1 MEFQAQAAVL
11 RETAGRMNIE
21 PVTVGEPEQNEVLVE
36 IAACG
41 VCHTDMV
48 MRDGHLPIPLPVVLG
63 HEGAGHVVA
72 VGSAVTNVKPGDPVI
87 MSFASCGT
95 CPSCV
100 SHDPAYCHEFFP
112 QNFFAKRADGST
124 ALSSCGAPVHSHIF
138 GQSAFATHAIA
149 PARNVVKAPSDIPLK
164 RLAPL
169 GCGIQTGAGAVL
181 NSLKVPAGS
190 SVLVMGAGAVGMSA
204 IMASRI
210 VGAQAIVALDLSAQ
224 RLELAKEL
232 GATHTLLSD
241 GHPVLDLLEAAGI
254 TGVDYV
260 IDTTG
265 VPPLLEQALPA
276 LNSRGVLALVAAYPP
291 GFSISADLAFLMS
304 GGRRIQGV
312 VEGSS
317 DPQEFIPRLIAYHR
331 RGLLPFDRLIE
342 FFPFAEINA
351 AIEAGESGRVIKPV
365 LTMV

>member
-1 MEFQAQAAVL
+1 MKFQAQAAVL
-11 RETAGRMNIE
+11 REPAGKMKIE
-21 PVTVGEPEQNEVLVE
+21 PVEVCEPMENEVLVE

-41 VCHTDMV
+41 ICHTDMV
-48 MRDGHLPIPLPVVLG
+48 MRDGHLPIPVPVVLG

-112 QNFFAKRADGST
+112 LNFFAKRPDGST
-124 ALSSCGAPVHSHIF
+124 ALSAQGQPVHSHIF

-149 PARNVVKAPSDIPLK
+149 PARNVVKAPADLPLK

-181 NSLKVPAGS
+181 NSLNVQAGS
-190 SVLVMGAGAVGMSA
+190 SVLVMGAGAVGMAA
-204 IMASRI
+204 IMAARI
-210 VGAQAIVALDLSAQ
+210 AGAQSIIALDLSQ
-224 RLELAKEL
+224 TRLDLSREL
-232 GATHTLLSD
+232 GATHALLSD
-241 GHPVLDLLEAAGI
+241 GRPVSELLRAAGLS
-254 TGVDYV
+254 GVDYA

-265 VPPLLEQALPA
+265 VPALLSQALMA
-276 LNSRGVLALVAAYPP
+276 LNARGVLGLVAAYPP
-291 GFSISADLAFLMS
+291 GVTLSAELAYLMS
-304 GGRRIQGV
+304 GGRRIQGI

-317 DPQEFIPRLIAYHR
+317 DPQDFIPKLIAYHR

-342 FFPFAEINA
+342 FFPFSAINE

-365 LTMV
+365 VTMT